1 MRISFSMDG
10 IKNMDRLYTYIL
22 ENHPEFG
29 DVHSEHYHGAD
40 YCKNVIADMLKRL
53 VASDWVESKY
63 LGSRERIA
71 NEIFILQSI
80 DGSEYNISFGINT
93 YNGEAARLEV
103 TITAPETGC
112 YDHKLEKLK
121 IALKNR
127 LLPDWHQCTWL
138 ADEQSTALCKNAYE
152 KTFEIENNLRAFAS
166 KVLIHFL
173 GVDWIRKAGLEKEAE
188 SVDKLKE
195 KFIQRVSEF
204 DDINTDFLSMT
215 LETLVKVMF
224 EGIVYEEE
232 ITLSKQDYAKIQEL
246 GCKPKVPG
254 NCIAE
259 YIKGRRITYKNIW
272 NDLFAPYIDDQNAFK
287 TAIHNFIEDRNHV
300 AHSKI
305 LSWSAYQVILSDFAK
320 IRSLILEADNKFVN
334 NEASDE
340 VIQTWEAEQEEV
352 ENDAEYF
359 RDRLASESG
368 IDILDEDTIRDWFDE
383 VLHELFN
390 VIYQKYH
397 LDVCYEISDFVTPDE
412 NKIMFTISCSA
423 VDDGSAK
430 IEVSAEYYID
440 DDLGSDSICYIIAR
454 YGDESEICKAEIRFH
469 NGNGCES
476 EEGIMEA
483 TESSEYDTL
492 ELDYFQD
499 ELLAAIESLNPYPK
513 KLDALSYENKG
524 TVQFVADFP
533 CEQCGKFGVSIYK
546 AFLPV
551 GRCCYCGFENE
562 MAECEHCSKL
572 VDIDIL

>member
-1 MRISFSMDG
+1 M
-10 IKNMDRLYTYIL
+10 
-22 ENHPEFG
+22 
-29 DVHSEHYHGAD
+29 
-40 YCKNVIADMLKRL
+40 
-53 VASDWVESKY
+53 
-63 LGSRERIA
+63 
-71 NEIFILQSI
+71 
-80 DGSEYNISFGINT
+80 
-93 YNGEAARLEV
+93 
-103 TITAPETGC
+103 
-112 YDHKLEKLK
+112 
-121 IALKNR
+121 
-127 LLPDWHQCTWL
+127 
-138 ADEQSTALCKNAYE
+138 
-152 KTFEIENNLRAFAS
+152 
-166 KVLIHFL
+166 
-173 GVDWIRKAGLEKEAE
+173 
-188 SVDKLKE
+188 
-195 KFIQRVSEF
+195 
-204 DDINTDFLSMT
+204 
-215 LETLVKVMF
+215 
-224 EGIVYEEE
+224 
-232 ITLSKQDYAKIQEL
+232 
-246 GCKPKVPG
+246 GCKSKVPG
-254 NCIAE
+254 NRIAE

-320 IRSLILEADNKFVN
+320 IRSLILEADNKFVE

-340 VIQTWEAEQEEV
+340 VVQTWEAEQEEV
-352 ENDAEYF
+352 KNDAEYF

-412 NKIMFTISCSA
+412 KEIMFTISCPA
-423 VDDGSAK
+423 VEDGSAK

-440 DDLGSDSICYIIAR
+440 DDLGSDSICYISAR

-483 TESSEYDTL
+483 TDSSEYDTL
-492 ELDYFQD
+492 ELDDFQD
-499 ELLAAIESLNPYPK
+499 ELLAAIESLNPYLK
-513 KLDALSYENKG
+513 KLDALSHENKG
-524 TVQFVADFP
+524 AVQFVADFP

-562 MAECEHCSKL
+562 MAECEHCSKF